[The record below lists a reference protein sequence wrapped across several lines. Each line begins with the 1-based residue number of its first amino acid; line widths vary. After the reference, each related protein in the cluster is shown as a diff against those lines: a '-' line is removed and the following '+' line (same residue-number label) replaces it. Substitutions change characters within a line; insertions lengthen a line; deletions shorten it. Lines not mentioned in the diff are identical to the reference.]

1 VTAQRVS
8 SILEDMD
15 GVKKVDADY
24 FSHLTRVTFDEK
36 KASVEEMMD
45 ELGKQG
51 FHVQGKPTYID

>member
-1 VTAQRVS
+1 
-8 SILEDMD
+8 MD

-36 KASVEEMMD
+36 RVSVDEMRE

-51 FHVQGKPTYID
+51 FYVQGKPSFID

>member
-1 VTAQRVS
+1 M
-8 SILEDMD
+8 E

-36 KASVEEMMD
+36 KVTVDEMKE

-51 FHVQGKPTYID
+51 FHVQGEPTVIE